1 MERFKD
7 RRPSVGESKK
17 RPVARLVVASL
28 IVLGGTFG
36 AEAATGGAVS
46 KMPGNVAQVGKEM
59 LKKGANAVVEWDNH
73 GWEAS
78 SAGIPAQKLGDTMKQ
93 RDEADQAR
101 KQQAAQDKIDSEAL
115 RQALN
120 PGPKQFP

>member
-17 RPVARLVVASL
+17 RPVARLVATGL
-28 IVLGGTFG
+28 IIFAGAFG

-46 KMPGNVAQVGKEM
+46 KALGNAARGVA
-59 LKKGANAVVEWDNH
+59 GALVDLDNRDYNAT
-73 GWEAS
+73 
-78 SAGIPAQKLGDTMKQ
+78 SAGIPAQKLGEAMRE
-93 RDEADQAR
+93 RDQADQAR
-101 KQQAAQDKIDSEAL
+101 EQQAAKDKAESEAL

-120 PGPKQFP
+120 PRPKQFP